1 MSALIIYSDENLV
14 LLETEGKYHLHRE
27 LETWSYLV
35 FYAFCDFWTTSERN
49 IRTLKSPWIHSITNS
64 KPKFA
69 PLVCLL
75 LLITGLS
82 SPFIKKIQELS
93 DKDGFGFHSSA
104 TNEVTETLLRIPT
117 IIQSWLLG
125 FLLSRLL
132 IESILIFF
140 ETQFIQWCGLGLVL
154 VAASWIQL
162 ATLTKRGGAEGANWP
177 GRQA

>member
-75 LLITGLS
+75 LLITAYRVHIYKKFRNFLARMALGSIRQQQMKWLKRCFVYHYTKLATWF
-82 SPFIKKIQELS
+82 SPI
-93 DKDGFGFHSSA
+93 
-104 TNEVTETLLRIPT
+104 EVTDRKHIDLLWNPIYSMMWPRTSI
-117 IIQSWLLG
+117 G
-125 FLLSRLL
+125 SR
-132 IESILIFF
+132 
-140 ETQFIQWCGLGLVL
+140 
-154 VAASWIQL
+154 
-162 ATLTKRGGAEGANWP
+162 
-177 GRQA
+177 